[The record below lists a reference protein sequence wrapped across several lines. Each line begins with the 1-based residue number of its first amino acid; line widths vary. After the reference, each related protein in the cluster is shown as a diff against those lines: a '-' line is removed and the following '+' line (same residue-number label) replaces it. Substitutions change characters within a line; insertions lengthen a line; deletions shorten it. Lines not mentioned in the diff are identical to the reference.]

1 MNDSLA
7 GTARL
12 IRQTFWGLLPLFLL
26 ALSGCGSSHSP
37 AGGESAQASP
47 ETPGQPRTIICTTG
61 MVADL
66 VRNVARSPI
75 EKKRLEVVQ
84 LMSDEADPHLYKT
97 SPNDILKMQRA
108 DAIVYSG
115 LHLEGK
121 MGQVFENLARRK
133 QILAVAEQLPPDRII
148 RMDEH
153 FPDPHVWF
161 DVELWSSGIPSVVKL
176 VGELFSDERD
186 RIEADAVEYRKQL
199 RHLHDRCR
207 AEIASIPESQR
218 VLITAHDAFHYWSR
232 AYGIEVKAIQGI
244 STESEAGVR
253 QINELVKFIVDRK
266 IKAVFVETTV
276 SDRAVLAL
284 IEGCAQSGHK
294 VVIGGSLFSDAMGKL
309 GSPEGTYSGMVEHN
323 LKTIV
328 QALK

>member
-1 MNDSLA
+1 MSVNSRRVESRVVLSVFCLLA
-7 GTARL
+7 GL
-12 IRQTFWGLLPLFLL
+12 GL
-26 ALSGCGSSHSP
+26 AGCDQPSSSTGE
-37 AGGESAQASP
+37 GGPKSQQG
-47 ETPGQPRTIICTTG
+47 TKRTIVCTTG

-66 VRNVARSPI
+66 VRHVAQPVI
-75 EKKRLEVVQ
+75 DKQLLEVVQ

-97 SPNDILKMQRA
+97 SPGDILKMQKA

-121 MGQVFENLARRK
+121 MGQIFENLSRTK
-133 QILAVAEQLPPDRII
+133 KILAVAEQLPDEKILK
-148 RMDEH
+148 MDEH

-161 DVELWSSGIPSVVKL
+161 DVELWSSGIPHVAKL
-176 VGELFSDERD
+176 LGEMFPEDRGAIDSTATAYQEELKALHERCKT
-186 RIEADAVEYRKQL
+186 ET
-199 RHLHDRCR
+199 
-207 AEIASIPESQR
+207 ASIPDAQR
-218 VLITAHDAFHYWSR
+218 VLITAHDAFHYWGR

-253 QINELVKFIVDRK
+253 QINELVKFIAEHK

-284 IEGCAQSGHK
+284 IEGCGQAGHK
-294 VVIGGSLFSDAMGKL
+294 VVIGGSLYSDAMGKA
-309 GSPEGTYSGMVEHN
+309 GTPEGTYPGMVEHN